1 MTHDDRSRIL
11 GMLEDGRI
19 NAEQAATLLD
29 AVARRGPQP
38 PPPPRPPA
46 PGTAPKP
53 RPPAQLLRVSID
65 ARDGDSQKANVHV
78 DVPLTLARFAA
89 RFMPAEARRALE
101 AQGIDLGELIAG
113 LGDDVPDGPIV
124 DIDVDDADSKA
135 ARIRIEVV

>member
-1 MTHDDRSRIL
+1 MAHDERSRIL

-29 AVARRGPQP
+29 AVARRAPRP
-38 PPPPRPPA
+38 PTPPRPPA

-53 RPPAQLLRVSID
+53 RPPAQLLRISID
-65 ARDGDSQKANVHV
+65 ARGGETQKANVQV

-101 AQGIDLGELIAG
+101 EQGVDLGELIAG
-113 LGDDVPDGPIV
+113 LGEDVPDGPLV

-135 ARIRIEVV
+135 ARIRVEVA